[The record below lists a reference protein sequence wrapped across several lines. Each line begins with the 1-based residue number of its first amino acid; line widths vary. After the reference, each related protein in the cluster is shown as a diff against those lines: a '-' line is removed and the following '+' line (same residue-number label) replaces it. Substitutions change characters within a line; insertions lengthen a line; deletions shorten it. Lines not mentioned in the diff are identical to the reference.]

1 MFILPLEKSIDW
13 NKPPLVTVFL
23 LISNSL
29 ILFLSPNDGPSRL
42 DWLMNYGF
50 IPAEHRPLSFLTHMF
65 MHGGAGHLIGN
76 MVFLFLIGF
85 AVETALGSLLYLAF
99 YLLTG
104 LCAVLLFWALN
115 ADSTIPLVGAS
126 GCVAGLMGLY
136 SALFG
141 LRKIRFFYSLLFYF
155 GYASAP
161 AIILLPAWVL
171 NELYQLYSGADSHVA
186 YVAHIGGLLGG
197 GLLGLVVKRFEG
209 KVDTRY
215 LDESERART
224 RNQRFEEGINQLQS
238 LDIDKAYATFHALW
252 QEDPNDVEAL
262 LQLYKTAKFNPQS
275 TRYQQAVEQV
285 LRLPPNPRLS
295 VKNLHDAVVDYRRS
309 SPRSLPETL
318 LIPLARRFC
327 NGGFIDTAEA
337 ITRDL
342 LATGSDEARA
352 ELLLG
357 LALSL
362 GRTGQKDKQRHYLS
376 LLVETFP
383 HHVSVNSARQMLAG

>member
-1 MFILPLEKSIDW
+1 MLILPLEKSIDW
-13 NKPPLVTVFL
+13 QKPPLVTVFL
-23 LISNSL
+23 IVSNSL
-29 ILFLSPNDGPSRL
+29 ILFLSPNDGARQIE
-42 DWLMNYGF
+42 WVMNYGF
-50 IPAEHRPLSFLTHMF
+50 IPADHRPLSFLTHMF
-65 MHGGAGHLIGN
+65 MHGGLGHLIGN

-85 AVETALGSLLYLAF
+85 ALETALGSLLYLAS

-115 ADSTIPLVGAS
+115 ADSSIPLVGAS

-161 AIILLPAWVL
+161 AIILLPAWVF
-171 NELYQLYSGADSHVA
+171 NEIYQLYSGEESHVA

-215 LDESERART
+215 LDESERVQT
-224 RNQRFEEGINQLQS
+224 RNRRYDEGINQLKS
-238 LDIDKAYATFHALW
+238 LDIEKAYTTFHALL
-252 QEDPNDVEAL
+252 QDDPSDVEAL
-262 LQLYKTAKFNPQS
+262 LQLYKTAKFKPQS
-275 TRYQQAVEQV
+275 PRYQQAAEQV
-285 LRLPPNPRLS
+285 LRLPPNPKLS
-295 VKNLHDAVVDYRRS
+295 VNDLHDALVDHRRLN
-309 SPRSLPETL
+309 PRSLPETL

-337 ITRDL
+337 ITQDL
-342 LATGSDEARA
+342 LATGSDDARA

-357 LALSL
+357 LAVRL
-362 GRTGQKDKQRHYLS
+362 GRTGQKDKQRHYLN
-376 LLVETFP
+376 LLVEKFP
-383 HHVSVNSARQMLAG
+383 HHDSVNSARQMLTG